1 MNPDMLN
8 SASAQSIPK
17 NSDDEDKEHQ
27 KALET
32 AGKLWDEVSAR
43 KIKEQKA
50 ALAKLKAQANL
61 QAPNSDPSVTK
72 GVTKGGRRKRKRTHK
87 KNKKPNK
94 LHKKTRRH

>member
-1 MNPDMLN
+1 MNNDMFN

-17 NSDDEDKEHQ
+17 NSYDEDKEHE
-27 KALET
+27 KALER
-32 AGKLWDEVSAR
+32 AGKVWYEVSAR

-50 ALAKLKAQANL
+50 ALEKLKAQANL
-61 QAPNSDPSVTK
+61 KAPNSDPS
-72 GVTKGGRRKRKRTHK
+72 VTKGGRRKRKRTHK